1 MGAGRGTWGTRLGFY
16 LAAIGSAF
24 GLGNIWRF
32 PYIVSENGGGAF
44 VLLYVFL
51 VFILGMPL
59 LVGELILG
67 RTTRSGVMRA
77 IDIVLEDHKNSP
89 NQSRVSKMKWLGIGS
104 VVLCLIVLA
113 YYAVISGWVLHYLTQ
128 LSMALIVNVSFEAD
142 QSLKL
147 LLENGWLQV
156 LLTSVHLLVVIVI
169 VAKDVEEGIEKA
181 VGYMMPLFVILLI
194 GLAIKSLSL
203 ESAPNALRFF
213 LYPDFSSLTLESL
226 GQAVGHVFFTLS
238 IGFGMMVTF
247 GSYLS
252 DRAYIPIAGFRV
264 ATMDSFISIFAG
276 VLIFPLVMVGTA
288 PVSGPEMLFRSV
300 PKLFQTISNGY
311 LFGVGFFVCLYLAA
325 LGASIGLLE
334 TIVSNARESLGFRR
348 VRAVWVSGGA
358 CFILALLPALST
370 SVFQEIHIGGQGFL
384 EFLDGLLINWGLPVA
399 ALITSQV
406 VLYLVSDAQKKQA
419 FELNSEEHHSSE
431 KIYGHWIFALRWLVS
446 PVILLALV
454 LQVFAIFKR

>member
-1 MGAGRGTWGTRLGFY
+1 MGAGRGAWGTRFGFY

-51 VFILGMPL
+51 VFVIGMPL

-67 RTTRSGVMRA
+67 RSTRSGVMRA
-77 IDIVLEDHKNSP
+77 IDIVIDEDPEKEKL
-89 NQSRVSKMKWLGIGS
+89 SRFKWLGVGS
-104 VVLCLIVLA
+104 LLLCLIVLA
-113 YYAVISGWVLHYLTQ
+113 YYAVISGWVLHYLSQ
-128 LSMALIVNVSFEAD
+128 LTVTAITGTAFDPSGTLTF
-142 QSLKL
+142 

-169 VAKDVEEGIEKA
+169 VAKDVEEGIERA
-181 VGYMMPLFVILLI
+181 VGFMMPVFVMLLLV
-194 GLAIKSLSL
+194 LAMKSLSL
-203 ESAPNALRFF
+203 PTAPDAMRFL
-213 LYPDFSSLTLESL
+213 LYPDFSSLTMQSL

-238 IGFGMMVTF
+238 VGFGMMVTF

-264 ATMDSFISIFAG
+264 ATMDSFISLFAG
-276 VLIFPLVMVGTA
+276 LMIFPLVMVGVQPAT
-288 PVSGPEMLFRSV
+288 GPEMLFASV
-300 PKLFQTISNGY
+300 PVLFSSFSGGL
-311 LFGVGFFVCLYLAA
+311 LFGFGFFICLYLAA

-334 TIVSNARESLGFRR
+334 TVVSNFKESLSVKRG
-348 VRAVWVSGGA
+348 RAVWLSGGV
-358 CFILALLPALST
+358 CFLFALLPALSS
-370 SVFQEIHIGGQGFL
+370 SVFQGLEFGGKGLL

-406 VLYLVSDAQKKQA
+406 VLYRLSDAKKKAA
-419 FELNSEEHHSSE
+419 FEDPESDFHDTD
-431 KIYGHWIFALRWLVS
+431 KIYSHWVFSLKWVVS
-446 PVILLALV
+446 PIIALALV
-454 LQVFAIFKR
+454 LQVLALF